1 MALPV
6 GLVLAL
12 VFMLGSSI
20 MEGGNIGALIAIP
33 SVVLVMGGT
42 WGATVAAFAFG
53 DIFKMPGVCIR
64 AMTKNTVDLKQTMDQ
79 LIELGDIAR
88 KEGQLALESRLGD
101 VADPFLKHGL
111 TLLVDGADESRIR
124 EELDGYS
131 LSVTERHTR
140 YISILSKAAGY
151 APIFGLMGTTMGLI
165 NMLGELNDPSKIG
178 PHLAAAMTAT
188 LYGLITSNVIYTPI
202 ADKLT
207 RLHESEM
214 LANEMTLD
222 GVCTMLHGLSGR
234 AMVERLQAW
243 LPPSARGSDEKA
255 KAAA

>member
-1 MALPV
+1 MVLPI
-6 GLVLAL
+6 GLVMA
-12 VFMLGSSI
+12 VACMLGSSI

-33 SVVLVMGGT
+33 SVVLVFGGT
-42 WGATVAAFAFG
+42 WGATIAAFSFP
-53 DIFKMPGVCIR
+53 DVFKVPTVCIR
-64 AMTKNTVDLKQTMDQ
+64 AMTKNTTDLKKTMEQ

-101 VADPFLKHGL
+101 VKDPFLKHGL
-111 TLLVDGADESRIR
+111 TLLVDGADEGRIR

-131 LSVTERHTR
+131 LSVTERHQR
-140 YISILSKAAGY
+140 YISILTKAAGY
-151 APIFGLMGTTMGLI
+151 SPIFGLMGTTMGLI

-207 RLHESEM
+207 RLHDSEM
-214 LANEMTLD
+214 LNNEMTLD

-234 AMVERLQAW
+234 AMVERLEAW
-243 LPPSARGSDEKA
+243 LPPSARSGEK
-255 KAAA
+255 KAA